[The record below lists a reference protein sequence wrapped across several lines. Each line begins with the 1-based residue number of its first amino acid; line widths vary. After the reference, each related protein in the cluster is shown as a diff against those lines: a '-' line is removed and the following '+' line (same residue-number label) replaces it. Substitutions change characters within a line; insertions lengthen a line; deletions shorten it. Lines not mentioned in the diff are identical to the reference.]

1 MNVSKS
7 KKGGAEQGII
17 GAAGAVGEEGLLARA
32 RRAVSDSAWGSL
44 VGKGLLTVVAFAL
57 LALVGS
63 GRLRWP
69 TPQAPVAV
77 GIAEAAAAPLPSAL
91 PAARA
96 RVEPAPSASASAS
109 AEAKVAEPPPAD
121 AGAAPTSG
129 VSADGKVILNLAS
142 EEELRRL
149 PSIGAT
155 RAKAILALRTRL
167 GRFSRVEDLL
177 KVKGIGRRSLA
188 RLKPLVLIDPG

>member
-7 KKGGAEQGII
+7 KKGGVEVV
-17 GAAGAVGEEGLLARA
+17 GAVDEAGAESLLARA

-44 VGKGLLTVVAFAL
+44 LGKGLLTVVAFAL

-69 TPQAPVAV
+69 TPRAPGAV

-91 PAARA
+91 PAASA
-96 RVEPAPSASASAS
+96 RVEPAPPASAS
-109 AEAKVAEPPPAD
+109 AEARVEEPPPPAD

-149 PSIGAT
+149 PSIGVT

-188 RLKPLVLIDPG
+188 RLKPLVLIDPS

>member
-7 KKGGAEQGII
+7 KKGGVEL
-17 GAAGAVGEEGLLARA
+17 AGAVGEAGEESLFARA
-32 RRAVSDSAWGSL
+32 RRAVGDSAWGSL
-44 VGKGLLTVVAFAL
+44 LGKGLLTVVAFAL

-69 TPQAPVAV
+69 TPHAPVAV

-91 PAARA
+91 PAASA
-96 RVEPAPSASASAS
+96 RVEPAPPASAS
-109 AEAKVAEPPPAD
+109 AEAKVAEPPPTD

-149 PSIGAT
+149 PSIGVT

-188 RLKPLVLIDPG
+188 RLKPLVLIDPS